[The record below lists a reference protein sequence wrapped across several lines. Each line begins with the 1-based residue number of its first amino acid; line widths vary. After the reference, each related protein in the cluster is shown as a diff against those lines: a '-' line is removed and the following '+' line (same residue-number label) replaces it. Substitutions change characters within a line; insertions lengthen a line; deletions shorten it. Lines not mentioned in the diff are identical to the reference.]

1 MKKIYFLSLL
11 ALTIMFSANRALA
24 QTTYTKQVII
34 VNGNIYSDPDDFV
47 TVASYN
53 PETQETTEFATIH
66 TQSVQDV
73 IVHEGFA
80 YVAAQDSI
88 VKLDIDNYS
97 KVAAVTAPGINKL
110 ATDGNVLLASYWYPN
125 TENFIKIYSLENLEH
140 ITTIEGISGE
150 AAGIF
155 VKDGIA
161 LVAVPGPYGTTTGKI
176 ASLDINEGT
185 LLSEDD
191 YGESFVD
198 ISFFAS
204 WNNVTTAFMKTEYGG
219 STAVIATL
227 DAEGEIIKETNFDI
241 SLAGKTG
248 QMENVVYAE
257 INNGIGSIN
266 IETSEIIN
274 ETIVAPQTMS
284 IAASAIDTVNN
295 LIYLTTSD
303 FYSAGDGF
311 IYNLS
316 GENTGLFEAGVSAQ
330 AIAIDYRLNTGINKI
345 EFAQDLTVF
354 PNPATNHINFNIP
367 SNQNVVNTII
377 SDVAGKIV
385 YNKPSASQIDV
396 NSFNSGLYFITI
408 KTNSSVFNGRFIKE

>member
-1 MKKIYFLSLL
+1 
-11 ALTIMFSANRALA
+11 MFSANRATA

-34 VNGNIYSDPDDFV
+34 VNGNIYSDPNDYV
-47 TVASYN
+47 TVASYDPN
-53 PETQETTEFATIH
+53 TQETTEFATIY

-73 IVHEGFA
+73 IVHQGFA

-88 VKLDIDNYS
+88 VKLNIDNFT
-97 KVAAVTAPGINKL
+97 KVATVTAPGVNKL
-110 ATDGNVLLASYWYPN
+110 ATDGNVLIASFWYPN
-125 TENFIKIYSLENLEH
+125 TENFIKTYSLENLEH
-140 ITTIEGISGE
+140 ITTIESISGE

-161 LVAVPGPYGTTTGKI
+161 IVAVPGAYGTTTGKI
-176 ASLDINEGT
+176 ASIDINEGT

-227 DAEGEIIKETNFDI
+227 DAEGEVINESNFDI

-248 QMENVVYAE
+248 QIGNKVYVE

-274 ETIVAPQTMS
+274 ESIIAPQTMT
-284 IAASAIDTVNN
+284 IAASTIDTINN

-311 IYNLS
+311 IYNLN

-330 AIAIDYRLNTGINKI
+330 AIAVDYRLNTGINKI
-345 EFAQDLTVF
+345 GIAQDLTVF
-354 PNPATNHINFNIP
+354 PNPATNLINLNIP
-367 SNQNVVNTII
+367 NDQNIVNTVI
-377 SDVAGKIV
+377 SDISGKIV
-385 YNKPSASQIDV
+385 YNNLSSSQIDI
-396 NSFNSGLYFITI
+396 SSLNSGLYFIKVNTE
-408 KTNSSVFNGRFIKE
+408 TSVFSGKLIKE